1 MEMAAR
7 VGEKS
12 YENIEAAPAVQAVE
26 GAALSGVEFFG
37 AGGAGMLLQ
46 FGGSRLE
53 IMTGTR
59 VDARRGDV
67 HLDRTALRGAV
78 EAAEGARVHRVHVEQ
93 GRELT
98 LEFDGGLTLA
108 VSLRAEERQGPEA
121 AAYYDASWR
130 YEAY

>member
-7 VGEKS
+7 VSEKS
-12 YENIEAAPAVQAVE
+12 YEHMEAAPAVQAVE
-26 GAALSGVEFFG
+26 GAALSGVAFFG
-37 AGGAGMLLQ
+37 ERGAGMLLQ

-59 VDARRGDV
+59 VEGTRGPD
-67 HLDRTALRGAV
+67 HLDADQLHSAV
-78 EAAEGARVHRVHVEQ
+78 EAAEGTHVHRVRVEH

-98 LEFDGGLTLA
+98 LEFDGGLVLA
-108 VSLRAEERQGPEA
+108 ISLRPEERKGPES

>member
-7 VGEKS
+7 VSEKS
-12 YENIEAAPAVQAVE
+12 YERMEAAPAVQAVE

-37 AGGAGMLLQ
+37 ERGAGMLLQ

-59 VDARRGDV
+59 VEGTRGAD
-67 HLDRTALRGAV
+67 HLDAVQLRGAV
-78 EAAEGARVHRVHVEQ
+78 EAAEGTLVQRVRVEH

-98 LEFDGGLTLA
+98 LEFDGGLVLA
-108 VSLRAEERQGPEA
+108 ISLRAEERQGPES